1 MSQIECLL
9 RSNKKLLIFALK
21 TRRNQ
26 GDEKKNKKHA
36 PTKKKT
42 KKRNK
47 TKRRTKQGNKR
58 EKGGVFFF
66 TRVTRERP

>member
-1 MSQIECLL
+1 MSQIKCLL

-47 TKRRTKQGNKR
+47 NKKKN
-58 EKGGVFFF
+58 ETG
-66 TRVTRERP
+66 E